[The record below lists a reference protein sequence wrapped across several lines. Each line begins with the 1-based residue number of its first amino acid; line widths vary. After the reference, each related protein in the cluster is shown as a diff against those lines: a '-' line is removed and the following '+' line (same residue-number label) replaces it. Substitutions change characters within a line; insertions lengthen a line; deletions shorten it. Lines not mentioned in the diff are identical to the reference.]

1 MVAADIMTFNPYVVT
16 PEDPVALAA
25 ELMRDRDVGFV
36 PVVMDR
42 RSRRL
47 TGVITDRDLAV
58 RHVAEAHP
66 PECRVAEHMS
76 VEALVTVRPDAT
88 VARIA
93 TLMERAQ
100 VRRVVVTRGGIV
112 LGVIALADLAT
123 RSGRLPRVGQVVAKI
138 SESLAPFRP
147 PGRSADA
154 LVEEP

>member
-1 MVAADIMTFNPYVVT
+1 MVAADIMTLNPYVVT

-58 RHVAEAHP
+58 RHVAEGHA

-76 VEALVTVRPDAT
+76 VEGLVTVRPDVT

-123 RSGRLPRVGQVVAKI
+123 RSGRPPRVGQVVAKI

-147 PGRSADA
+147 AGRSADA

>member
-1 MVAADIMTFNPYVVT
+1 MLAADIMTFSPYVVT
-16 PEDPVALAA
+16 PEDPVSLAA
-25 ELMRDRDVGFV
+25 ELMRDRDVGFL

-88 VARIA
+88 VTRIA
-93 TLMERAQ
+93 MLMERAQ

-112 LGVIALADLAT
+112 EGVIALADLAT
-123 RSGRLPRVGQVVAKI
+123 RSGRPPRVGQVVARI
-138 SESLAPFRP
+138 SESLAPAHH
-147 PGRSADA
+147 PGRSPDA
-154 LVEEP
+154 LAEEP

>member
-1 MVAADIMTFNPYVVT
+1 MVAADIMTLNPYVVT

-76 VEALVTVRPDAT
+76 VEALVTVRPDAA

-123 RSGRLPRVGQVVAKI
+123 RAGRLPKVGQVVAKI
-138 SESLAPFRP
+138 SESPAPFHP
-147 PGRSADA
+147 AGRSAGA
-154 LVEEP
+154 LAEEP